1 MSNSFTNIKILECNR
16 LSSEEVKAGNNSSP
30 ALWENKLGSGVEINV
45 GDTIQVNQA
54 FISEDGAGDSVI
66 EFKGQELGTTKS
78 ITYTKPTFT
87 GFNRQLTTS
96 NNYEKIEYENVSET
110 VQLKDNQASI
120 SVGYYIN
127 ANGENYVQLPRKFS
141 VNSSYVGDDT
151 RIWYI
156 SESSAS
162 QGSSVKYGTARALP
176 FHQVPYY
183 NPASS
188 VLFYADSDYY
198 FNSNDIQWD
207 LANGSEMI
215 GESFYKIRNDNS
227 RFQLYVCKENYYT
240 ASGSNSAPESYWLN
254 VNQPRVSNR
263 TWIRYLEKIDLEVKA
278 GFNTPSNVADT
289 ITNQLKATGK
299 QQTIQMPSET
309 EVPYFRPT
317 LDITT
322 FLESKVY
329 KPFQAHSYL
338 DFQSNHYDEFNV
350 STTGSAPN
358 QNIIDY
364 INITNFIGIKRPNL
378 WDKGRDVAFGL
389 RTHLGLP
396 FNVFYLG
403 APELNEDIV
412 DATSTLIKTNIPFT
426 PHNLELLRDLFI
438 EQGNHEELFTNQY
451 NDYGN
456 GSRTQTTVNNSR
468 FLHINPYNGYNTE
481 RLGTDDVSNA
491 SGRFDD
497 ATYNFISMPIFFFY
511 DPANAT
517 KFTEGASFTGG
528 EGPCY
533 GFALKETINSNTHY
547 INLYIGEQNAS
558 GLHPPTQMFENNDAP
573 TSTDIKKTTRIG
585 WDTHFTAYGTC
596 CVALCDGYVQ
606 TPIGKSGYDN
616 PYWRGGVNTMW
627 GGTVAS
633 PPNTQPP
640 AGATGVSP
648 INIEK
653 KVRKRYVGAND
664 PLISF
669 DNVSNRFTISQLHTP
684 EFVGNKDQAG
694 SGAFNACSTTAQEI
708 QVEVNSDA
716 GNKVY
721 KINKRNNATNW
732 TPALI
737 PYSQQQVVSTSGTGE
752 SYNLDVMNY
761 NMTPYAIFDSQSG
774 IIIEDFGFNEADWG
788 DGLWGIMGFS
798 YEQFNTPET
807 NENDITQR
815 ITERNA
821 NALPYAYTNAD
832 VSATDTINFKT
843 NGWGVPLYNAMLP
856 TSFLWNGHGKNTYA
870 QDANGTRKGFQIENH
885 PPITEIQTSIQ
896 LVATNLPRKM
906 LRPYYCIR
914 SDIIDDTHYLGG
926 SDSGTTLPVVAIV
939 NKINGYGDFYFADTS
954 ELVFTATKKKTIT
967 SIKTSIHSPDQS
979 FAKVNR
985 DSAVIYK
992 ITSNQPAQTNI
1003 LQQVLEANQT
1013 NSKK

>member
-1 MSNSFTNIKILECNR
+1 MSNSFTNIKVLECNR

-45 GDTIQVNQA
+45 GDTIQINQA

-66 EFKGQELGTTKS
+66 EFKGKELGTTKKVK
-78 ITYTKPTFT
+78 YTKSTFT

-96 NNYEKIEYENVSET
+96 NNYEKIEYENIEEPVNL
-110 VQLKDNQASI
+110 QDNQASI

-127 ANGENYVQLPRKFS
+127 ANGENYVQLPRKYS
-141 VNSSYVGDDT
+141 ANSSYVSDDT
-151 RIWYI
+151 RLWYI
-156 SESSAS
+156 SEASAS
-162 QGSSVKYGTARALP
+162 QGDSATYGNSRGLP
-176 FHQVPYY
+176 YHQVPYY

-188 VLFYADSDYY
+188 VLHYVDDDYY
-198 FNSNDIQWD
+198 FSSNNIQWS
-207 LANGSEMI
+207 LAGGTDMK

-227 RFQLYVCKENYYT
+227 RFQLYVCNENYYT
-240 ASGSNSAPESYWLN
+240 ATGSNAAPETYWLN
-254 VNQPRVSNR
+254 IDMPRVSDR

-299 QQTIQMPSET
+299 QETIQMPSNT
-309 EVPYFRPT
+309 ENPYFRPT
-317 LDITT
+317 LDLTT

-350 STTGSAPN
+350 STTGSAPT

-364 INITNFIGIKRPNL
+364 INTTNFIGIKRPNL

-389 RTHLGLP
+389 QTELNLP
-396 FNVFYLG
+396 FNIFYLG
-403 APELNEDIV
+403 SPQLNEDIV
-412 DATSTLIKTNIPFT
+412 DTTSTLIKTNIPFT
-426 PHNLELLRDLFI
+426 RPNLELLRDLFI

-456 GSRTQTTVNNSR
+456 GSRTQTTINNSR
-468 FLHINPYNGYNTE
+468 FLHINPYNACNTE

-491 SGRFDD
+491 SGFFDD
-497 ATYNFISMPIFFFY
+497 SVNNYISHPIFFFY

-517 KFTEGASFTGG
+517 TFTEGASFTG
-528 EGPCY
+528 EDGPCF
-533 GFALKETINSNTHY
+533 GFGLKETISASLQY
-547 INLYIGEQNAS
+547 INFYIGEQNAS
-558 GLHPPTQMFENNDAP
+558 GLHPTTQMFQHNSS
-573 TSTDIKKTTRIG
+573 TSGGGTDILKDTRIG

-596 CVALCDGYVQ
+596 CVALCDGYVK
-606 TPIGKSGYDN
+606 TPIGKAGYDN
-616 PYWRGGVNTMW
+616 PYWTGGVNTMW
-627 GGTVAS
+627 GNGITS
-633 PPNTQPP
+633 LPNTLPPN
-640 AGATGVSP
+640 GATGVSP
-648 INIEK
+648 LNIEK
-653 KVRKRYVGAND
+653 KVRKRYVGANE
-664 PLISF
+664 PLVSF

-684 EFVGNKDQAG
+684 EFIGNKDQAG
-694 SGAFNACSTTAQEI
+694 SGSFNACATTSQEI

-737 PYSQQQVVSTSGTGE
+737 PYSQQQVVSTSGTE

-774 IIIEDFGFNEADWG
+774 IIIEDFGFNEDDWG

-798 YEQFNTPET
+798 YNQFNTTESS
-807 NENDITQR
+807 ENDITQR

-856 TSFLWNGHGKNTYA
+856 TSFLWNGTGQNTYA
-870 QDANGTRKGFQIENH
+870 QTADGTRTGFQIENH

-926 SDSGTTLPVVAIV
+926 ADSGTNLPVVAIV
-939 NKINGYGDFYFADTS
+939 NKINGYGDYYFADTS
-954 ELVFTATKKKTIT
+954 DLIFTATKKKTIT
-967 SIKTSIHSPDQS
+967 SIKTSIHSPDQTL
-979 FAKVNR
+979 ARVNR

-1003 LQQVLEANQT
+1003 LQQVMEANQ
-1013 NSKK
+1013 KKK